1 MKTLLRLCSAVA
13 LLLFLF
19 LLIPVQNVS
28 AGTRPLPVRAFSAL
42 PEVSNIK
49 LSPDGKK
56 IIFMQ
61 NMKNQTVLVCL
72 DLDSGKKKYISTAGN
87 NEIRFRYAEWAND
100 EMVLYSV
107 IFPFHRYGI
116 PTMETRLFVCKADG
130 SEEPYQ
136 LIRPEGDRPKRSRGP
151 DHYSQFQ
158 DNIISLLPDDP
169 GHILMGIDLE
179 EPNLD
184 TVYRINIYTKD
195 RSVVQH
201 FKKDVRDWRT
211 DQQDRVRIGTM
222 FNPTTTAIT
231 TLLYD
236 LQKKEWKKVWQAK
249 PFAYASLV
257 EPMGFGLDPDILY
270 VRADHN
276 GRNAIFRVDVSR
288 DDPPME
294 LLARD
299 DKYDINGSLIYSRK
313 TRDVIGVYHGEAKDS
328 RIYWNEKYKRFQMAV
343 NKALPDTTNYLIDFS
358 RDERRYIVYS
368 SSDTVP
374 GKYFLGDRDR
384 KFLGVI
390 ANTYPQLEG
399 KLQGSKKVTYTAR
412 DGQKIEAYITLP
424 AGYREGTP
432 CPAVIFPHGGPM
444 VRDYGGFNY
453 WTEFF
458 ASKGIA
464 VLQPNFRGSS
474 GYGREFAEEA
484 VQSFGLTMQDDL
496 TDAAKW
502 LIEEKIADPE
512 RIAIAG
518 ASYGG
523 YAALMGAVKTP
534 DLFRCAISFAGIGDL
549 NALLKS
555 SQGYLNYGVARKQLG
570 TDKKQLKAV
579 SPLYHIEKIK
589 IPILLGHGNED
600 RTVPVDQSREMA
612 EELKK
617 EKKVYTYV
625 ELDKG
630 DHSLSLQNNRHK
642 FFEAMDRFLDKYLL
656 Y

>member
-1 MKTLLRLCSAVA
+1 MKMILRMGSTVA
-13 LLLFLF
+13 LLLLLF
-19 LLIPVQNVS
+19 MLIPVQNIS
-28 AGTRPLPVRAFSAL
+28 AWTQSLPARAFSAL
-42 PEVSNIK
+42 PEVYELK

-61 NMKNQTVLVCL
+61 NMEDQTVLVCL
-72 DLDSGKKKYISTAGN
+72 DLDSGKKNFIFTTGN
-87 NEIRFRYAEWAND
+87 ENLRFGYAEWANN
-100 EMVLYSV
+100 EMVLFSV
-107 IFPFHRYGI
+107 LFPYYRYGI
-116 PTMETRLFVCKADG
+116 PTMETRLFVGKADG
-130 SEEPYQ
+130 SEESYL
-136 LIRPEGDRPKRSRGP
+136 LIKPESSRPKMSSGP

-169 GHILMGIDLE
+169 EHILMGIDLE
-179 EPNLD
+179 EPTLD
-184 TVYRINIYTKD
+184 TVYKINIYTKD

-201 FKKDVRDWRT
+201 FKKNVRDWRT

-222 FNPTTTAIT
+222 FNPSTTTIS

-236 LQKKEWKKVWQAK
+236 PGKKEWKEIWQAK
-249 PFAYASLV
+249 PFDNTPFI

-270 VRADHN
+270 VRADHK

-288 DDPPME
+288 DDLPME
-294 LLARD
+294 LLASD
-299 DKYDINGSLIYSRK
+299 DTYDISGSLIHSRK

-328 RIYWNEKYKRFQMAV
+328 RIYWNEEYKRFQMAV

-358 RDERRYIVYS
+358 EDEKRYIVYS
-368 SSDTVP
+368 TSDTVP
-374 GKYFLGDRDR
+374 GKYYLGDRNR

-390 ANTYPQLEG
+390 ANSYPQLDG
-399 KLQGSKKVTYTAR
+399 KLQGSEKVTYTAR

-424 AGYREGTP
+424 AGYKKGSP

-444 VRDYGGFNY
+444 ARDYGGFDY
-453 WTEFF
+453 WAEFF

-474 GYGREFAEEA
+474 GYGREFEEEA
-484 VQSFGLTMQDDL
+484 VQRFGLTMQDDL
-496 TDAAKW
+496 TDAARW
-502 LIEEKIADPE
+502 LIQEKIADPE

-549 NALLKS
+549 NGLLKS

-579 SPLYHIEKIK
+579 SPLYHIDKIK
-589 IPILLGHGNED
+589 IPILLGHGDDD
-600 RTVPVDQSREMA
+600 RTVPVDQSRDMA
-612 EELKK
+612 KELKK
-617 EKKVYTYV
+617 ENKVFTYV
-625 ELDKG
+625 ELEKG
-630 DHSLSLQNNRHK
+630 DHNLSLQDNRHR
-642 FFEAMDRFLDKYLL
+642 FFEAMDSFLNKYLL
-656 Y
+656 N

>member
-1 MKTLLRLCSAVA
+1 MKKISRLTSAVTLL
-13 LLLFLF
+13 LLLFV
-19 LLIPVQNVS
+19 LIPVQNIS
-28 AGTRPLPVRAFSAL
+28 AGTRSLPVRAFSAL
-42 PEVSNIK
+42 PEVFDIK

-61 NMKNQTVLVCL
+61 NIKDQTVLVCM
-72 DLDSGKKKYISTAGN
+72 DLDSGKKNYISTAGIEN
-87 NEIRFRYAEWAND
+87 LQFRYAEWANN

-107 IFPFHRYGI
+107 VFPYNRYGF

-130 SEEPYQ
+130 SEECYQ
-136 LIRPEGDRPKRSRGP
+136 PVRPEGDRPKSSRGAE
-151 DHYSQFQ
+151 HYSQFQ

-169 GHILMGIDLE
+169 EHILMGIDLE

-184 TVYRINIYTKD
+184 TVYRVNIYTKD
-195 RSVVQH
+195 KSVVQH

-211 DQQDRVRIGTM
+211 DQQGRVRIGTM
-222 FNPTTTAIT
+222 FNPATTAIS

-236 LQKKEWKKVWQAK
+236 LEKKEWKEIWAAK
-249 PFAYASLV
+249 PFGAAPLI

-288 DDPPME
+288 GDLPME
-294 LLARD
+294 LLASD
-299 DKYDINGSLIYSRK
+299 DIYDINGSLIYSRK
-313 TRDVIGVYHGEAKDS
+313 TRDVTGVYHGEAKDS

-368 SSDTVP
+368 TSDTMP
-374 GKYFLGDRDR
+374 GKYLLGDRDL
-384 KFLGVI
+384 KSLTVI
-390 ANTYPQLEG
+390 AHPYPQLEG
-399 KLQGSKKVTYTAR
+399 KLQGSEKVTYTAR

-444 VRDYGGFNY
+444 ARDYGGFDY
-453 WTEFF
+453 WAEFF

-474 GYGREFAEEA
+474 GYGREFAKEA
-484 VQSFGLTMQDDL
+484 LQRFGLTMQDDL

-523 YAALMGAVKTP
+523 YAALMGAIKTP

-600 RTVPVDQSREMA
+600 HTVPVDQSRDMA
-612 EELKK
+612 KELKK

-625 ELDKG
+625 ELEKG
-630 DHSLSLQNNRHK
+630 DHSLSLQNNRPQV
-642 FFEAMDRFLDKYLL
+642 F
-656 Y
+656 